1 MTRGPWILQLLEDLF
16 LQIGIFITWHDKSKE
31 YAYFF
36 SSPEVKDPCLK
47 GFQVSSNEGPSPFER
62 GYNSENT
69 LTNLN
74 YTSSPPEPMAQLQ
87 PKMEQSILG

>member
-16 LQIGIFITWHDKSKE
+16 LLLGIFITWPDKSKE

-36 SSPEVKDPCLK
+36 SSPEPKDPCLK
-47 GFQVSSNEGPSPFER
+47 GFQVSSNEGP
-62 GYNSENT
+62 SENT

-87 PKMEQSILG
+87 PKVEQSILG